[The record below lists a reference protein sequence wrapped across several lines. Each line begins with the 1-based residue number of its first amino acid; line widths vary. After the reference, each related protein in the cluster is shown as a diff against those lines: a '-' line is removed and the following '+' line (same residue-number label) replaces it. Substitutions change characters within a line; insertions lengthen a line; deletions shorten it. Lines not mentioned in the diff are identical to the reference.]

1 VSRPLGAQLEKN
13 AMNAPANVPAPQRQL
28 APIEVLKNTVAR
40 KSDDFKMV
48 LPSHISVDK
57 FQRTIATA
65 ALSNPKLLECD
76 RQSLLIA
83 SMKLAQDGLLPDG
96 REAALVPFS
105 TRVKQADGQWVSVWQ
120 VQAMPMAYGLR
131 KKVLQS
137 GEVISLQVGVV
148 YAAEVASG
156 NFLYEIGIEP
166 PIRHR
171 PKLDMTEAEMADD
184 QMVAAYS
191 IARIKSDVGEP
202 YWSVEVMRRAEVLKV
217 RQMSQTGA
225 LGKTD
230 RQGKPIAPKGPWVD
244 WEPEM
249 WKKTVLRRHTKVLP
263 MSGDILDFL
272 ERDNAEEARAAGA
285 ARLLETETLPPK
297 ALPSADDLASDEG
310 HDPET
315 GEVFEQDAA
324 GRTVEDEETARALDA
339 NDGTLSA
346 DNPTAAEG
354 PADEDRGEAH
364 VEHDDKPAW
373 FDHVA
378 KIRAGLAAAKTKT
391 YVAEINAEYE
401 KSRAALPDDVVAELD
416 GLVTA
421 ARKRVQNAEV

>member
-1 VSRPLGAQLEKN
+1 
-13 AMNAPANVPAPQRQL
+13 MNAPANVPATQRQL
-28 APIEVLKNTVAR
+28 APIEVLKNIVAK

-105 TRVKQADGQWVSVWQ
+105 TRVKQANGQWESIWQ

-137 GEVISLQVGVV
+137 GEVVGLQVGVV
-148 YAAEVASG
+148 YRAEIDSG

-191 IARIKSDVGEP
+191 IARIKSDNGEP

-230 RQGKPIAPKGPWVD
+230 RQGKPIPPKGPWVD

-249 WKKTVLRRHTKVLP
+249 WKKTVLRRHCKVLP
-263 MSGDILDFL
+263 MSGDILDTL
-272 ERDNAEEARAAGA
+272 ERDDAEEARAEGA
-285 ARLLETETLPPK
+285 ARLLAVEPEAPKVLPT
-297 ALPSADDLASDEG
+297 AADLDEH

-315 GEVFEQDAA
+315 GEIIETDPQTGMTQV
-324 GRTVEDEETARALDA
+324 DEETARRLDA
-339 NDGTLSA
+339 GDQGEE
-346 DNPTAAEG
+346 PAE
-354 PADEDRGEAH
+354 PEQDDR
-364 VEHDDKPAW
+364 PAW
-373 FDHVA
+373 WAKVQWIRDGIAGAKNKQHVKSFDDEFGL
-378 KIRAGLAAAKTKT
+378 IR
-391 YVAEINAEYE
+391 V
-401 KSRAALPDDVVAELD
+401 ALPDEVIEELD
-416 GLVTA
+416 ALVA
-421 ARKRVQNAEV
+421 AKRRELTKQAEG